1 MTALEIKGMKIGE
14 GLPKTIISLM
24 DPTVDET
31 IETIKTGIEVGVD
44 AFEWRGDFAATCT
57 IPHRWQQTVN

>member
-24 DPTVDET
+24 DPTVDELSLIHISEPT
-31 IETIKTGIEVGVD
+31 
-44 AFEWRGDFAATCT
+44 R
-57 IPHRWQQTVN
+57 P

>member
-44 AFEWRGDFAATCT
+44 AFEWPTCT
-57 IPHRWQQTVN
+57 IPHRWQQTAN